1 LNEAIRGFSTSGL
14 YREEEKK
21 EEKKVEKKN
30 SIWGN
35 IVDFVKTIQEGRRL
49 KKVEEEM
56 KQQYT
61 KLVANAL
68 LEVGFILK
76 LSHQCVIRP
85 SEIKSK

>member
-1 LNEAIRGFSTSGL
+1 M

-21 EEKKVEKKN
+21 EEKKVEKKKN

-35 IVDFVKTIQEGRRL
+35 IVDFVKTIQEGRKL

-68 LEVGFILK
+68 LEVGFILN